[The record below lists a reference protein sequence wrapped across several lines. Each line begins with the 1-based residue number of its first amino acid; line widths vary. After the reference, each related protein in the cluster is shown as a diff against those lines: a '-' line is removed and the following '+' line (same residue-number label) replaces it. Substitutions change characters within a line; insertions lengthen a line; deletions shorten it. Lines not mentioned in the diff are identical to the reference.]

1 MDPTFMKM
9 FYKDIQD
16 MGITKHDL
24 YHKQY
29 RSPKMA
35 GRPVYSDEI
44 AFNEYGQVILRRD
57 YYGPPPPRSRGP
69 PRGPPRRPRG
79 PPRSP
84 RRYY

>member
-1 MDPTFMKM
+1 MDPTFMKV

-29 RSPKMA
+29 RPPKMA

-44 AFNEYGQVILRRD
+44 AFNEYGQVILRHLMNRRYD
-57 YYGPPPPRSRGP
+57 NYGPPPRSRGP
-69 PRGPPRRPRG
+69 PRGPPR
-79 PPRSP
+79 SP